1 MFFLPRERRDV
12 NRVSLVLCIDPHK
25 NDAKMIQK
33 KGKTG
38 HFLAIIQALF
48 DNSRKVFPPRLDKK
62 NRPRVGGSLTEPK

>member
-1 MFFLPRERRDV
+1 MFFFVRERRDV

-38 HFLAIIQALF
+38 RFLAI
-48 DNSRKVFPPRLDKK
+48 SRHYLTTPERSFLRDWTKK
-62 NRPRVGGSLTEPK
+62 TAPGLEAVSPK